1 MSSKKMKPERW
12 RRIEALYHATLLR
25 EMKRDDEAARLETR
39 ADEIRAKANLAN
51 PN

>member
-1 MSSKKMKPERW
+1 MIPERW
-12 RRIEALYHATLLR
+12 RRIEALYHATLPR
-25 EMKRDDEAARLETR
+25 EMNRDDEAARLETR